1 MPHRKER
8 PSGSSLHA
16 QGSAG
21 TEVRA
26 RGWAGQRQWL
36 PLYPLYEHLLTAVLA
51 ALPRSRGIQE
61 MAVDLL
67 YDYVFFEA
75 KMLLI

>member
-21 TEVRA
+21 TAVRTS
-26 RGWAGQRQWL
+26 RVGWSAAGGCL
-36 PLYPLYEHLLTAVLA
+36 FALFLSTCSPAALA
-51 ALPRSRGIQE
+51 ALPGSCGIQE
-61 MAVDLL
+61 MTVDWL
-67 YDYVFFEA
+67 YDCIFL
-75 KMLLI
+75 KQKCS

>member
-21 TEVRA
+21 TAVRA
-26 RGWAGQRQWL
+26 SRVGWSAAGGHLFALFLSTCSPVPWL
-36 PLYPLYEHLLTAVLA
+36 PFLTAAAFKRWLLTGCTIMYFLKQKC
-51 ALPRSRGIQE
+51 S
-61 MAVDLL
+61 
-67 YDYVFFEA
+67 
-75 KMLLI
+75 